1 MIPRLAAIA
10 TILVGACILT
20 GCAFNR
26 ANVSDLAV
34 QQQTYYKELIETL
47 EANRNLLQTGLAIQV
62 EQSAKSRQ
70 NLANWTLDLRRAE
83 VLLQVDSDVS
93 GNKEL
98 LSYKLAEIDLAAIEN
113 ANRSRHMADR
123 AAAIL
128 EMYDNVIAATRQLEK
143 NSDDLVEYLA
153 EGNKKF
159 LISNLDIDGIVRT
172 IAGIQ
177 EVREQLGKI
186 EERSE
191 EEKKAESEKIQKS
204 IERVRDVLIKAL
216 ESNST

>member
-1 MIPRLAAIA
+1 MTRRVVAVL
-10 TILVGACILT
+10 TILVGTSLLA

-34 QQQTYYKELIETL
+34 QQRAYYQELRETL
-47 EANRNLLQTGLAIQV
+47 QANRSLLETGLTIQV
-62 EQSAKSRQ
+62 EQSEKSRQ
-70 NLANWTLDLRRAE
+70 NLANWVLDLRRAE
-83 VLLQVDSDVS
+83 VLLQVDLDVS

-98 LSYKLAEIDLAAIEN
+98 LSYKLAEIDLATIEN
-113 ANRSRHMADR
+113 ANQSRHHVER
-123 AAAIL
+123 AEAIL
-128 EMYDNVIAATRQLEK
+128 KLYDNVIAATDQLES
-143 NSDDLVEYLA
+143 NSDDLVDYLA
-153 EGNKKF
+153 EGNRSF

-177 EVREQLGKI
+177 VVREQLAEI

-191 EEKKAESEKIQKS
+191 EEKKAESEKIHKS

-216 ESNST
+216 ESDST